1 MSRFV
6 LIVAGGTGS
15 RMRSNQAKQFLSVK
29 GLPLMWWT
37 LRRFREAVPD
47 AQLLIV
53 LNENLFDEFRELE
66 EKYGESGAVSLIKGG
81 AERFHSVLN
90 GLSTLPDEG
99 IVAIHDAVRPFPTS
113 TMIQNCFE
121 TAAIHGSAIPV
132 SPLKNS
138 IRKVSSDGTSIA
150 VNRSDYLA
158 VQTPQCFDI
167 ALIKPAFAVNYS
179 PGFTDD
185 ASVFEAA
192 GHNIHI
198 CEGDQMN
205 LKVTTPEDLIIA
217 RALSI

>member
-6 LIVAGGTGS
+6 LIVAGGIGS

-47 AQLLIV
+47 AQLSIV
-53 LNENLFDEFRELE
+53 LNETLFDEFRELE
-66 EKYGESGAVSLIKGG
+66 DKYGESGAVSLIKGG
-81 AERFHSVLN
+81 DKRFHSVLN
-90 GLSTLPDEG
+90 GLLTFPDEG
-99 IVAIHDAVRPFPTS
+99 IVAIHDAVRPFPSS
-113 TMIQNCFE
+113 TMIQNCFQ

-132 SPLKNS
+132 IPLTDS
-138 IRKVSSDGTSIA
+138 IRKVSTDGTSLS
-150 VNRSDYLA
+150 VDRSDYLT
-158 VQTPQCFDI
+158 VQTPQCFDL
-167 ALIKPAFAVNYS
+167 ALLKPAFAVDYS
-179 PGFTDD
+179 PNFTDD

-192 GHNIHI
+192 GNKIHL

-205 LKVTTPEDLIIA
+205 IKITTPEDLIIA